1 MREIRST
8 STPKVLEERS
18 IVELLRNGVMIP
30 ASEMVELA
38 ILLSGLAVSAITAL
52 PRESIEDIESLA
64 LLASPSKETIATSDS
79 TLPTL
84 AV

>member
-1 MREIRST
+1 M
-8 STPKVLEERS
+8 
-18 IVELLRNGVMIP
+18 VELFRYGVIIP
-30 ASEMVELA
+30 AIEMVELA
-38 ILLSGLAVSAITAL
+38 ILLSGLALSAITAL
-52 PRESIEDIESLA
+52 PRASIEDIESLA